1 MEFTEEQKKIFQHD
15 PSKHACI
22 LAGPG
27 TGKSSTIISYI
38 YKVKEQYPDKNIRLL
53 TFTRATNTE
62 LADKIIESGKETI
75 ISSTIHS
82 FAISVLLG
90 NPGTSG
96 LPEPIRIADD
106 WEWDELIRKDLALK
120 LGISANEV
128 EKLKNEMSASWES
141 LTEIQDESIPQE
153 LRAKYMGLWE
163 EHRKVIGYSLLSEL
177 PFRLK
182 IALEGNSE
190 LDLGGF
196 NLVAID
202 EYQDLNACD
211 LNCFSHISKRGTT
224 IIAIGDDDQSIYRFR
239 KAHPRRFPEEYKA
252 EVYPLSISHR
262 CGKKILDWANFVI
275 GGDTTRASKP
285 LLSPSADN
293 PEGNVGYL
301 VFNRESS
308 EAEGIIKLISWL
320 TNSQHIPYEEIL
332 ILVRTK
338 AISRIVKISLKK
350 SNIPFSNPD
359 ELLELLNQTQT
370 RHFLAYLKLL
380 VDKTD
385 SLAWWSLLKM
395 TNGVGKDTISAIYEL
410 AKKYNKTFGVTIL
423 NQANTGFTE
432 IKNFK
437 NKLSTLV
444 QDVLKKLEKIE
455 VPENSKWGTWILE
468 QVKESLLPEPSQE
481 LEGLLLKVDEAKL
494 ENEGSLGQYINQIE
508 PTIKDIMN
516 SKIPDKLRIMSLS
529 KSKGL
534 TVKAVIIA
542 GVEDGIIPH
551 PDADRQEERRL
562 LYVGMTRAREYLF
575 LTRSRRRIG
584 PSARSGR
591 TNVAGTRT
599 ICPFL
604 AGGPVQE
611 EDGDTR
617 LSKII

>member
-1 MEFTEEQKKIFQHD
+1 
-15 PSKHACI
+15 
-22 LAGPG
+22 
-27 TGKSSTIISYI
+27 
-38 YKVKEQYPDKNIRLL
+38 
-53 TFTRATNTE
+53 
-62 LADKIIESGKETI
+62 
-75 ISSTIHS
+75 
-82 FAISVLLG
+82 
-90 NPGTSG
+90 
-96 LPEPIRIADD
+96 
-106 WEWDELIRKDLALK
+106 
-120 LGISANEV
+120 
-128 EKLKNEMSASWES
+128 
-141 LTEIQDESIPQE
+141 
-153 LRAKYMGLWE
+153 MGLWE

-239 KAHPRRFPEEYKA
+239 KAHPEGIRRFPEEYKA

-423 NQANTGFTE
+423 NQDNNLFT
-432 IKNFK
+432 
-437 NKLSTLV
+437 
-444 QDVLKKLEKIE
+444 
-455 VPENSKWGTWILE
+455 
-468 QVKESLLPEPSQE
+468 
-481 LEGLLLKVDEAKL
+481 
-494 ENEGSLGQYINQIE
+494 
-508 PTIKDIMN
+508 
-516 SKIPDKLRIMSLS
+516 
-529 KSKGL
+529 
-534 TVKAVIIA
+534 
-542 GVEDGIIPH
+542 
-551 PDADRQEERRL
+551 
-562 LYVGMTRAREYLF
+562 
-575 LTRSRRRIG
+575 
-584 PSARSGR
+584 
-591 TNVAGTRT
+591 
-599 ICPFL
+599 
-604 AGGPVQE
+604 
-611 EDGDTR
+611 
-617 LSKII
+617 